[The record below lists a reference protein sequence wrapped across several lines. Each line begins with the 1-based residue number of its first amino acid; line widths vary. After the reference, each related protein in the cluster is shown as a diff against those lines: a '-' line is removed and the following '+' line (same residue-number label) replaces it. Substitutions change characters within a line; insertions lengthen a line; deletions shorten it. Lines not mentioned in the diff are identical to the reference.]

1 MYATVHGAKRHIGV
15 RWLPESV
22 PRGRVASTGHVNV
35 TATAAAGA
43 REVGDVDQVLVMADL
58 AFRESARMAS
68 CGLGGADGTW

>member
-1 MYATVHGAKRHIGV
+1 MYTTVHRAKCHIGV

-35 TATAAAGA
+35 TAATAAGA

-58 AFRESARMAS
+58 TVRESAGMAS
-68 CGLGGADGTW
+68 SGLDGADGSW